1 MFVRSHWCQRKVY
14 YLSILL
20 LPAFICLLSLK
31 KTWWLYGWEQTAN
44 TEPAGS
50 WKFLSVKIRMQSGA
64 GAQCS
69 ANKNILNWVTGCSCQ
84 SSVAADISTKMM
96 SSAFN
101 ICLHCSTE
109 WVCADLSLP
118 SAGLNCISGVHW
130 SCSCSAECMCIF
142 IFIRSS
148 SCSKAEGTLTAEYSG
163 NLIFEMLEAEPETD
177 RQWIHQ
183 LSSVLIE
190 SWNRHF
196 HQFLSLSP
204 HCTAVSPLPAGNWEW
219 LLDPLIDYNLHFG
232 RAGLGQDQTNLH
244 NNIKPLTAWLENI
257 YLPFLDGVIRTRIT
271 LFTKEREESGFSIS
285 RL

>member
-118 SAGLNCISGVHW
+118 SRQDWIASL
-130 SCSCSAECMCIF
+130 
-142 IFIRSS
+142 
-148 SCSKAEGTLTAEYSG
+148 EYT
-163 NLIFEMLEAEPETD
+163 EAAA
-177 RQWIHQ
+177 
-183 LSSVLIE
+183 
-190 SWNRHF
+190 
-196 HQFLSLSP
+196 
-204 HCTAVSPLPAGNWEW
+204 AVQNACAYLY
-219 LLDPLIDYNLHFG
+219 LLDHHHAVRQKAL
-232 RAGLGQDQTNLH
+232 
-244 NNIKPLTAWLENI
+244 WLQSTVGI
-257 YLPFLDGVIRTRIT
+257 
-271 LFTKEREESGFSIS
+271 
-285 RL
+285 